1 MSDGLPR
8 SIVQPGPA
16 PHDRIVAVEA
26 RGASF
31 SFDLEPGVPLV
42 EAVRLGFADHGFDG
56 GVVEFAGVALS
67 PFAYVMPALS
77 KTGEN
82 AAFYSDIF
90 RPPGISI
97 IDHGS
102 MTFGRRDGGPFFHCH
117 ALWTEADGKRTGGH
131 ILPDET
137 TVARRTTVNALGIDG
152 AIFEANPDPE
162 TNFKLFGPVAA
173 PSRGA
178 GSGRVLALRL
188 RPNQDFFG
196 ALERFCSERG
206 IEHARIRG
214 GVGSTIGARFAD
226 GRVVENF
233 ATEVYIVDGVVRRV
247 SSGGCECQAEVGLVD
262 YTGRVEKGLL
272 KRGDNPVLMTFELA
286 LEVK

>member
-8 SIVQPGPA
+8 RIVQPGPA

-31 SFDLEPGVPLV
+31 SFDLEPGVALV
-42 EAVRLGFADHGFDG
+42 EAVRRGFADHGFDG
-56 GVVEFAGVALS
+56 GVVEFADMALS

-82 AAFYSDIF
+82 AAFYSEIF
-90 RPPGISI
+90 RPPGISVV
-97 IDHGS
+97 DRGS
-102 MTFGRRDGGPFFHCH
+102 MTFGRREGAPFFHCH

-137 TVARRTTVNALGIDG
+137 TVARRVTVNALGIDG

-173 PSRGA
+173 ASRRS
-178 GSGRVLALRL
+178 GSGRVFALRL
-188 RPNQDFFG
+188 RPNQDFSG
-196 ALERFCSERG
+196 ALESFCAERG
-206 IEHARIRG
+206 IEQARIRG

-226 GRVVENF
+226 GRIVENF
-233 ATEVYIVDGVVRRV
+233 ATEVYIADGAVKRV
-247 SSGGCECQAEVGLVD
+247 PGGGFECRAEVGLVD
-262 YTGRVEKGLL
+262 YTGRVATGLL

-286 LEVK
+286 LEVL